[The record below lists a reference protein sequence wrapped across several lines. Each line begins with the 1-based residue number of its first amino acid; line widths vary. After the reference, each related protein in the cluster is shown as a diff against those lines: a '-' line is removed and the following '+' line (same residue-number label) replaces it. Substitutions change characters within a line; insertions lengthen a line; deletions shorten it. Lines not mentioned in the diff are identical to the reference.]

1 MEKILFRKLILD
13 ISLRALIIAF
23 TIGLIVWIIQAANYL
38 DYVIDDGHNFT
49 IYFYYNLFNFPKII
63 HRILPFVF
71 GISVFFEL
79 IKYERNNELLVFW
92 TNGVT
97 KKKFISALI
106 NFSLI
111 VMFLQIIMG
120 SFISPSSQL
129 KARDFLK
136 SSNMDFLPNLI
147 KQGKFIDTVSGLT
160 IYINE
165 KTDLNSFKNIY
176 IQEGDLSDFNSNDNQ
191 IIYAKEGFLDNGN
204 KKIFRLLEGKII
216 STNNNKLISFE
227 FDKIDYNLSKFTS
240 KTITRAK
247 IQELPSL
254 SIIKCSISLM
264 TNKIY
269 IGEKFDCDIERLK
282 NLNQELYKRFVKPL
296 YLPLLT
302 LICCFLITFSKV
314 HPNFVLKT
322 IKVFLYIFLI
332 LVLSETL
339 MRYVEES
346 KLFLIVLISLP
357 ILIYYFIYKN
367 LIAKIKND

>member
-79 IKYERNNELLVFW
+79 IKYEKNNELLIFW
-92 TNGVT
+92 TNGIT
-97 KKKFISALI
+97 KKEFISALI

-120 SFISPSSQL
+120 SFISPSSQS

-160 IYINE
+160 IYINK
-165 KTDLNSFKNIY
+165 KTDLNSFRNIY
-176 IQEGDLSDFNSNDNQ
+176 IQEGDLSDFNSNENQ

-269 IGEKFDCDIERLK
+269 IDEKFDCDIERLK
-282 NLNQELYKRFVKPL
+282 NLNQELYKRFVKPF

-367 LIAKIKND
+367 LIAKIKK